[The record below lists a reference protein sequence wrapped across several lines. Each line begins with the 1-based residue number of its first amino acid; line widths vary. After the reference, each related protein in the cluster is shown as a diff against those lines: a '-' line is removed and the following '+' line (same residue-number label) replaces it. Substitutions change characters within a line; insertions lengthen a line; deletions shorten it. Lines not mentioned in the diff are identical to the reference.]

1 MYGRGSYGAYVSQGS
16 YKRDCGYRLTTKAEL
31 GDKVMPQ
38 TFESENAVNVDSLCT
53 AGFSGSV
60 EFERRT
66 FNEVLS
72 SAFSIDTLTPAGLV
86 VIIR

>member
-1 MYGRGSYGAYVSQGS
+1 MTYANLGEEVAPTSSVSTNTLAAIDTRS
-16 YKRDCGYRLTTKAEL
+16 VPPAAAAT
-31 GDKVMPQ
+31 
-38 TFESENAVNVDSLCT
+38 ESAIEI
-53 AGFSGSV
+53 
-60 EFERRT
+60 RT